1 MAAAGLDSVRLVAEH
16 ARGDSY
22 RTIASRHD
30 ISRETA
36 RQIVLRDGRR
46 FIDSMEL
53 GLYIAW
59 KLEQQ
64 GREDEAEWP
73 ALVVPFQDQQDWQL
87 ALSLLQF
94 TVAQLREDR
103 GLDINVRN
111 QRTPDGHVFQLTIE
125 ELPGAAS

>member
-1 MAAAGLDSVRLVAEH
+1 MAAAGLDSGRLVAEH
-16 ARGDSY
+16 ARPPAARPPRGGSY
-22 RTIASRHD
+22 PTIASRHD

-73 ALVVPFQDQQDWQL
+73 ALFVPFQDQQDWQL

-103 GLDINVRN
+103 GLD
-111 QRTPDGHVFQLTIE
+111 TSTSGT
-125 ELPGAAS
+125 S